1 MVVVCLIMMMCVM
14 DDVVCSQ
21 VHSLL
26 VERKEMTLA
35 VILLPC
41 LLAEILGGCN
51 GAHQSNYLL
60 DMLPAHL
67 E

>member
-1 MVVVCLIMMMCVM
+1 MMCVM

-26 VERKEMTLA
+26 VERKEMTLS
-35 VILLPC
+35 

-60 DMLPAHL
+60 DMLLAHL

>member
-26 VERKEMTLA
+26 VERKEMTLS
-35 VILLPC
+35 

-60 DMLPAHL
+60 DMLLAHL